1 MKQQLSIL
9 ILTIAF
15 VSLGFGQKKSHDEIK
30 ALKTAFITQQL
41 ELTSSEAE
49 KFWPVYNAYDT
60 ELIKLRRE
68 NRDRVKSAFKGDVAA
83 ISEQKAIELLQHIK
97 HQRER
102 ENTLETELENDLLEQ
117 LGAKRVLMLK
127 KAEYEFKMQ
136 LLKKYRSRKN

>member
-15 VSLGFGQKKSHDEIK
+15 VSLGFGQKKSYDEIK

-49 KFWPVYNAYDT
+49 KFWPVYNSYNT

-83 ISEQKAIELLQHIK
+83 IS
-97 HQRER
+97 
-102 ENTLETELENDLLEQ
+102 
-117 LGAKRVLMLK
+117 
-127 KAEYEFKMQ
+127 
-136 LLKKYRSRKN
+136 